1 MRALAFCVHILT
13 AAGAALALLALI
25 AASHG
30 DWTWMFLLLGVALIV
45 DGADGPLARRL
56 KVQNMLPRWSGDVLD
71 LVVDFT
77 TYVIVPAYA
86 IATAALMPDLL
97 ALGAGALI
105 AVTGALYFADRNM
118 KTDDNHFRG
127 FPAVWNVIA
136 FYLLLLRPGAW
147 SAAATIV
154 VFAALTFVPVRFVH
168 PFRVARWRALTVALL
183 ALWAVLALVAVLQ
196 NLAPNGWVTAVL
208 CLIAVYFLVIGL
220 LPARSARLHS
230 SG

>member
-1 MRALAFCVHILT
+1 
-13 AAGAALALLALI
+13 
-25 AASHG
+25 
-30 DWTWMFLLLGVALIV
+30 
-45 DGADGPLARRL
+45 
-56 KVQNMLPRWSGDVLD
+56 
-71 LVVDFT
+71 
-77 TYVIVPAYA
+77 
-86 IATAALMPDLL
+86 
-97 ALGAGALI
+97 
-105 AVTGALYFADRNM
+105 
-118 KTDDNHFRG
+118 
-127 FPAVWNVIA
+127 VWNVIA

-196 NLAPNGWVTAVL
+196 ELAPNGWVTAVL